1 PAEPPPRSRGCGL
14 GGRPRD
20 GAHGGARTDVMTP
33 DAGRRGRLV
42 GFDWLR
48 GIALFLVVLRHVL
61 EVTNLPVTRDVLVL
75 DQGQLGVALFC
86 AMAGFFALGGSQP
99 VGRWALD
106 RARRPFPAYWIATA
120 ARLAAYAG

>member
-1 PAEPPPRSRGCGL
+1 FQAEDGI
-14 GGRPRD
+14 RD
-20 GAHGGARTDVMTP
+20 PLVTGVQTCALPIYGAHGGARTDVMTP

-75 DQGQLGVALFC
+75 DQGQLEIGRASCRERVAVEVVGGV
-86 AMAGFFALGGSQP
+86 GEE
-99 VGRWALD
+99 R
-106 RARRPFPAYWIATA
+106 
-120 ARLAAYAG
+120 